1 MSLIESILYGII
13 QGLAEFLPISSSG
26 HLAIFHAIFEEGGGD
41 NLAFDVL
48 LHLGTLVAVLL
59 VYRKD
64 VWSLITSFF
73 TLIGKLFHGKFHLAD
88 YNPGE
93 RFVIMVLVA
102 TVPLIPAAL
111 LDHAVAALSG
121 YLWAVGAIL
130 LFNAVMLFVSDRLA
144 KGSKGLEEA
153 TPKNALI
160 VGLGQMFAVLPGLS
174 RSGTTITVGLTQG
187 FDRTFAVRFS
197 FILSIPAILGACVL
211 ELPEFFSTALESDPS
226 QLLIYAAGALTAAI
240 VGVCAMKLLQFIA
253 KKGSFRPFAYY
264 CALAGAAAIGL
275 HFFAK

>member
-1 MSLIESILYGII
+1 MSLLESIIYGII

-26 HLAIFHAIFEEGGGD
+26 HLAIFHALFGEGGD

-64 VWSLITSFF
+64 VCQLIVSFF
-73 TLIGKLFHGKFHLAD
+73 TLCGKLFHGKFKLSD

-93 RFVIMVLVA
+93 RFVILVLIA
-102 TVPLIPAAL
+102 TIPLIPAAL
-111 LDHAVAALSG
+111 LDDRVAILSG
-121 YLWAVGAIL
+121 YLWIVGAIL
-130 LFNAVMLFVSDRLA
+130 LLNAIMLFFSDRFA

-160 VGLGQMFAVLPGLS
+160 VGIGQMFAVLPGLS

-211 ELPEFFSTALESDPS
+211 ELPEFFSTAIRTESPS
-226 QLLIYAAGALTAAI
+226 QLLIYAAGALAAAI
-240 VGVCAMKLLQFIA
+240 VGVCAMKLLELIA
-253 KKGSFRPFAYY
+253 KKSTFRVFSYY
-264 CALAGAAAIGL
+264 CAAAGLAAIGL
-275 HFFAK
+275 YFLK

>member
-1 MSLIESILYGII
+1 MNLLESIVYGII

-26 HLAIFHAIFEEGGGD
+26 HLAIFHAIFGGGGD

-48 LHLGTLVAVLL
+48 LHLGTLAAVLL

-64 VWSLITSFF
+64 VGRLIVSFF
-73 TLIGKLFHGKFHLAD
+73 TLCGKLLHGKFHLSD
-88 YNPGE
+88 YDPGE

-102 TVPLIPAAL
+102 TIPLIPAAL
-111 LDHAVAALSG
+111 LDGAVAALSG
-121 YLWAVGAIL
+121 YLWIVGAIL
-130 LFNAVMLFVSDRLA
+130 LLNAVMLFFSDNFA

-187 FDRTFAVRFS
+187 YDRTFAVRFS

-211 ELPEFFSTALESDPS
+211 ELPEFFSTALKSEEPS
-226 QLLIYAAGALTAAI
+226 QLLIYIAGALTAAI
-240 VGVCAMKLLQFIA
+240 VGVCAMKLLELIA
-253 KKGSFRPFAYY
+253 KKSTFRIFSYY
-264 CALAGAAAIGL
+264 CAAAGLAAIGL
-275 HFFAK
+275 YFLK